1 VDTPEEQPRT
11 DTGTRTDRLGAAARA
26 VPGHIHRRRGGRRHR
41 IRPPL
46 LPPTKMPR
54 RHLLQPSRPKMAKS
68 LGKRERAEQA
78 EGRAD
83 RAERRSD
90 RAEAALQ
97 AERSRADVLIWAAC
111 RRPLSSQTSARR
123 KAKSTGRSA
132 GLNHGSEES
141 QQSMGMGLT
150 LSDWFHEGILMDGGL
165 LSFDPVYSRSRVAA
179 NAGFTASRVSTRAGR
194 GRKASSVS
202 WSKTC
207 RD

>member
-1 VDTPEEQPRT
+1 ME
-11 DTGTRTDRLGAAARA
+11 
-26 VPGHIHRRRGGRRHR
+26 
-41 IRPPL
+41 RPFFSLAKRKL
-46 LPPTKMPR
+46 LKPIEYVSPNGEVFVNVFPNTEFGMTTIW
-54 RHLLQPSRPKMAKS
+54 
-68 LGKRERAEQA
+68 
-78 EGRAD
+78 D
-83 RAERRSD
+83 
-90 RAEAALQ
+90 
-97 AERSRADVLIWAAC
+97 ADVLIWAAC

-123 KAKSTGRSA
+123 KAKNTGRSA
-132 GLNHGSEES
+132 GLNPGPEES